1 MPPEQPSKTAKPA
14 TVSTR
19 VLRVRSRL
27 LRSPLRLLLRRRH
40 PASPTPKKNSVL
52 RSVVRAS
59 TGLVLPYRLRLRAFR
74 CKVPVYI
81 ELKNFVLKTVE
92 TPAELEQILRLRYRV
107 FYKEF
112 LEKRRLFAID
122 MDEFDTICDH
132 LMIIDK
138 RSNTCVGTYRLNC
151 SAFNDNFYSATEFD
165 MHAIAA
171 LPGVKL
177 ELGRACV
184 HKDFRKGVILTL
196 LWRGLS
202 EYVKATNTAYMFG
215 CSSVK
220 TMDPLEI
227 AVIYHYLMTHYASDP
242 SCRVTPLE
250 SFRIRTLPLYHK
262 LVESLDVRTV
272 EDYAHKLVPPLL
284 SSYLRAGAVI
294 CGEPALDKEFKCVD
308 FFTLHDMSKLSRQA
322 ARKFL

>member
-1 MPPEQPSKTAKPA
+1 MPPDSPPSAPPHL
-14 TVSTR
+14 STR
-19 VLRVRSRL
+19 ARVARIRRRL
-27 LRSPLRLLLRRRH
+27 LRVPLQFFRRPVTH
-40 PASPTPKKNSVL
+40 PPQKQSVL

-59 TGLVLPYRLRLRAFR
+59 TGLVLPYRFRLRAFR

-92 TPAELEQILRLRYRV
+92 TPAELDKILRLRYRV

-112 LEKRRLFAID
+112 LEKRRFFAID
-122 MDEFDTICDH
+122 MDEFDAICDH
-132 LMIIDK
+132 LMILEK
-138 RSNTCVGTYRLNC
+138 KSNTCVGTYRLNC
-151 SAFNDNFYSATEFD
+151 STFNDHFYSATEF
-165 MHAIAA
+165 AIDAITA

-184 HKDFRKGVILTL
+184 HKDYRKGVILTL

-202 EYVKATNTAYMFG
+202 EYVKATNTSFMFG

-220 TMDPLEI
+220 TTDPLEA
-227 AVIYHYLMTHYASDP
+227 AVIYHYLMSHYPSDP

-250 SFRIRTLPLYHK
+250 PYRMRALPLYIK
-262 LVESLDVRTV
+262 LIENLDVRTV
-272 EDYAHKLVPPLL
+272 EEYAHKLVPPLL

-294 CGEPALDKEFKCVD
+294 CGEPALDKDFKCID

>member
-1 MPPEQPSKTAKPA
+1 MTPDAPAAARATPKPGARVARMRKRLFRMP
-14 TVSTR
+14 
-19 VLRVRSRL
+19 LRVF
-27 LRSPLRLLLRRRH
+27 RRK
-40 PASPTPKKNSVL
+40 PASPSAPKKTGML
-52 RSVVRAS
+52 RSMMRAGS
-59 TGLVLPYRLRLRAFR
+59 QFVLPYRFRLRAFH
-74 CKVPVYI
+74 CKVPIHI
-81 ELKNFVLKTVE
+81 ELKNFILKTVE
-92 TPAELEQILRLRYRV
+92 TPAELDKILRLRYRV

-122 MDEFDTICDH
+122 LDEFDAACDH

-138 RSNTCVGTYRLNC
+138 KTNTCVGTYRLNC
-151 SAFNDNFYSATEFD
+151 SRFNDNFYSATEFQMD
-165 MHAIAA
+165 AIAA

-202 EYVKATNTAYMFG
+202 EYVKATGTAFMFG

-227 AVIYHYLMTHYASDP
+227 AVIQHYLMTHYPSDP
-242 SCRVTPLE
+242 SCRVTPLDAY
-250 SFRIRTLPLYHK
+250 RIRALPLYLK
-262 LVESLDVRTV
+262 LIETLDVRTI
-272 EDYAHKLVPPLL
+272 EEHAHKLVPALL

-294 CGEPALDKEFKCVD
+294 CGEAALDKEFKCAD
-308 FFTLHDMSKLSRQA
+308 FFTLLDMSKTSQQA

>member
-1 MPPEQPSKTAKPA
+1 MTPDAPAAARPTLKPS
-14 TVSTR
+14 
-19 VLRVRSRL
+19 VRAARMRRRL
-27 LRSPLRLLLRRRH
+27 LRSPLRLFRRK
-40 PASPTPKKNSVL
+40 PKATAAAPKVGML
-52 RSVVRAS
+52 RSMVRAGS
-59 TGLVLPYRLRLRAFR
+59 RLVLPYRFRLRAFR
-74 CKVPVYI
+74 CKVPIYL

-92 TPAELEQILRLRYRV
+92 TPAELDKILRLRYRV

-112 LEKRRLFAID
+112 LEKRRLFSID
-122 MDEFDTICDH
+122 LDEFDALCDH

-138 RSNTCVGTYRLNC
+138 KTNTCVGTYRLNC
-151 SAFNDNFYSATEFD
+151 SRFNDQFYSATEFQMD
-165 MHAIAA
+165 AIAA

-202 EYVKATNTAYMFG
+202 EYVKATGTAFMFG

-227 AVIYHYLMTHYASDP
+227 AVIHHYLMSHYASDP
-242 SCRVTPLE
+242 SCRVMPLE
-250 SFRIRTLPLYHK
+250 GYRIRPLPLYLK
-262 LVESLDVRTV
+262 LIESLDVRTI

-308 FFTLHDMSKLSRQA
+308 FFTLHDMSKTSQQA